1 MKKLV
6 QEFKAFILRGNVL
19 DMAVGVIVGGAFNTI
34 VTTLNKNI
42 LMPVVNWGLSH
53 IPGMSSGLYTILPN
67 SKLADATTA
76 ADAVILG
83 PNGKSYTV
91 LNYIDWSAFIESI
104 LNFFFI
110 ALTLFIILKVF
121 STLSAKRKAFEES
134 MKAKKEAEEKAALEA
149 ETQQI
154 VEETADAVVEETVEE
169 VAEPVKDPVIVLL
182 EEIRDSLKAK
192 ETTPKKT
199 TTKAKTGK
207 PKKETE

>member
-1 MKKLV
+1 MKKLI

-67 SKLADATTA
+67 SKLADASTA

-121 STLSAKRKAFEES
+121 STLSAKRKAYEE
-134 MKAKKEAEEKAALEA
+134 KLKEKKEAEEKAAEA
-149 ETQQI
+149 QEIVEPI
-154 VEETADAVVEETVEE
+154 VEEPAAEPV
-169 VAEPVKDPVIVLL
+169 EPVKDPVVVLL
-182 EEIRDSLKAK
+182 EEIRDSLKVK
-192 ETTPKKT
+192 ETIPEKSTSKAK
-199 TTKAKTGK
+199 TTKAKK
-207 PKKETE
+207 ATE

>member
-67 SKLADATTA
+67 SRLADASTA

-121 STLSAKRKAFEES
+121 STLSAKRKAFEEGL
-134 MKAKKEAEEKAALEA
+134 KAKKEAEEKATAEA
-149 ETQQI
+149 MAEA
-154 VEETADAVVEETVEE
+154 VEPVVEEPEMIEE
-169 VAEPVKDPVIVLL
+169 PAEPVKDPVVLLL
-182 EEIRDSLKAK
+182 EEIRDSLKVK
-192 ETTPKKT
+192 EEKSKKT
-199 TTKAKTGK
+199 TSK
-207 PKKETE
+207 PKSTKKTAE